1 MEQRLHIRDL
11 KSPNQSLR
19 SPSTSPNFKSIVLDD
34 DKVPPLLNNFSICEQ
49 AKLFVA
55 NWNGS
60 VENNHDGYDHKTVSL
75 NVAGVGMKGE
85 KKSFKF
91 NVLCSTIILHASFC
105 NFIL

>member
-1 MEQRLHIRDL
+1 MEQRLQIRDL

-19 SPSTSPNFKSIVLDD
+19 SPSTSPNFKSIVLD
-34 DKVPPLLNNFSICEQ
+34 KVPPLLNNFSICEQ
-49 AKLFVA
+49 AELVVA

-85 KKSFKF
+85 KKPFKF
-91 NVLCSTIILHASFC
+91 NVLCSAIFLHVPFC